1 MEENMEELEKYYPQ
15 IIAFLKKYT
24 RENNKLSEEVKKN
37 TLDDIEPAIK
47 DFTVYFGEE
56 LKILKKHYPDIEKA
70 FYEYIERMY
79 DQAPTRTEGLFHKQ
93 VCGYFLLQSL
103 KMIIKEEVGLW
114 NRLKDNINT
123 FCKEHPYFSNII
135 NMVINQYYLEES
147 FLIISDDTVDKTIER
162 LQPVNIKSVDGQIN
176 LYHGTCIETYKRII
190 EDGYLIPTNYVGL
203 KRDTY
208 VQAEKV
214 YSEKYNK
221 MQTGYCFFSAD
232 LSYVLGYAIDRQG
245 LNAIGISTSNSEDE
259 RNNEEIIDSRLNS
272 DGVIFV
278 IDPKK
283 YIGNLYY
290 VPSNNEFMIK
300 GNVDIRDVRVIFVH
314 RNKGKILLTNEKG
327 DVIND
332 LCYE

>member
-1 MEENMEELEKYYPQ
+1 MEELEKYYPQ

-24 RENNKLSEEVKKN
+24 RENNKLSEEIKKI

-47 DFTVYFGEE
+47 DFTVYLGEE
-56 LKILKKHYPDIEKA
+56 LKILKKYYPDIEKA

-93 VCGYFLLQSL
+93 VCGYFL
-103 KMIIKEEVGLW
+103 
-114 NRLKDNINT
+114 NT
-123 FCKEHPYFSNII
+123 FCKEHPYFFNII
-135 NMVINQYYLEES
+135 NMVIDQYYLGES
-147 FLIISDDTVDKTIER
+147 FLIISDDMIDKNIER
-162 LQPVNIKSVDGQIN
+162 LQPINIKSADGQIN
-176 LYHGTCIETYKRII
+176 LYHGTSIEAYKRII
-190 EDGYLIPTNYVGL
+190 EDGYLVPTNYVGL

-208 VQAEKV
+208 VQAEEV

-221 MQTGYCFFSAD
+221 MQTGYCFFSTD

-245 LNAIGISTSNSEDE
+245 LNAIGISISNSKDE
-259 RNNEEIIDSRLNS
+259 RSNEEIIDSRLNS

-290 VPSNNEFMIK
+290 VPANNEFMIK
-300 GNVDIRDVRVIFVH
+300 GEVNIRDARVIFVH
-314 RNKGKILLTNEKG
+314 RNKGKILLTDEKG
-327 DVIND
+327 DVVND
-332 LCYE
+332 LCYEWYSR